1 MKPKLIKVQVRDTG
15 RTFNGKPVVLV
26 VFDLEYFG
34 GCHVYTESI
43 KDDYLSVE
51 PYELSGD
58 AYKCNFDG
66 GKSGKGTI
74 SKEFFDKQA
83 EPE

>member
-1 MKPKLIKVQVRDTG
+1 M
-15 RTFNGKPVVLV
+15 VVCLKEKRCLFV
-26 VFDLEYFG
+26 HFDLDYFG
-34 GCHVYTESI
+34 GCTVYTESI
-43 KDDYLSVE
+43 KDGYLSVE

-58 AYKCNFDG
+58 VYKCNFDG